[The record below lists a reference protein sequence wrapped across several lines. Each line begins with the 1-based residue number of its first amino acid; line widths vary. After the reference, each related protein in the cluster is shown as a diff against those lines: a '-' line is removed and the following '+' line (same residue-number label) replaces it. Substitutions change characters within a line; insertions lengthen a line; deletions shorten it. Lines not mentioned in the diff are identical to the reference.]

1 MKVLV
6 VPEDPTYDQHLL
18 KPLLTQLCK
27 SFGKPAN
34 VIICTDPV
42 LGGKGEALKENRI
55 HEIVE
60 RYQAMIDVI
69 ILCVDR
75 DGDTA
80 VRHRLESIERNRE
93 GDGVAFLGQE
103 AWEEIETWALA
114 GLKLPSQWRWR
125 TIRSEVQVKE
135 IWFDKLVELRGLA
148 DAPGR
153 GRKPLGKEA
162 AAKIGAIRQK
172 CPEDFDRLATRLK
185 SLGA

>member
-1 MKVLV
+1 M
-6 VPEDPTYDQHLL
+6 
-18 KPLLTQLCK
+18 
-27 SFGKPAN
+27 
-34 VIICTDPV
+34 DPV
-42 LGGKGEALKENRI
+42 LRGKVEALKEDRI
-55 HEIVE
+55 REIVE
-60 RYQAMIDVI
+60 QYQGMTDVI

-75 DGDTA
+75 DGETA
-80 VRHRLESIERNRE
+80 VRPRLDAIERNRK
-93 GDGVAFLGQE
+93 GDRAAFLGQE

-114 GLKLPSQWRWR
+114 GLKLPPQWRWR

-172 CPEDFDRLATRLK
+172 CPEDFDRLATRLE